1 MDTFATPDAIYQG
14 HKSIEDRVHAALG
27 DYSLDYNVGDIAD
40 AYLGELNAEIP
51 DGVGVYNL
59 GATITAATVAEW
71 DRLMEETQEH
81 AYSVDLRSIIH
92 RHGMIEM

>member
-1 MDTFATPDAIYQG
+1 MSIHPSDIYQG

-40 AYLGELNAEIP
+40 EYLKELNAEIP

-59 GATITAATVAEW
+59 DVTIEAATVAEW
-71 DRLMEETQEH
+71 DRLMEETQEK
-81 AYSVDLRSIIH
+81 ASRIDLRSIIR